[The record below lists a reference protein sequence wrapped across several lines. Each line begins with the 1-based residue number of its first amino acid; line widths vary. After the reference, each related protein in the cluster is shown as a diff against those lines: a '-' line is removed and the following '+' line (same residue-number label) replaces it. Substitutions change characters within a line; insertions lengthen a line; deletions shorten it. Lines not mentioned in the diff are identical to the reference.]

1 MSDDAQD
8 APDTHASAQITDH
21 AFEPVGE
28 WWSVCKHCR
37 IGRAAHAEA
46 VSSEV
51 TDDDPQPL
59 PVAEIDKSVM
69 EEHVVKDAPACGIP
83 GPAPDLAC
91 ELSAGHGGLHAGH
104 TPHSEDPIRWGKPAP
119 NPTPEQDDSIGGGRI
134 QELMQ
139 DATTSFSVPGPITGP
154 DLKTTAG
161 KTIVESRQDEV
172 HEWVGATRGKVLVDG
187 ERMDQHGPP
196 VPNMERV
203 ARGWSILCEADIRP
217 QHVPLM
223 MVWFKLVRESQGHLD
238 DNLTDI
244 EGYAEIMR
252 QVVKE
257 IGE

>member
-104 TPHSEDPIRWGKPAP
+104 TPHSEDPIRWGQPAP
-119 NPTPEQDDSIGGGRI
+119 DPTPEQDDPIGGGRI
-134 QELMQ
+134 QELFQ
-139 DATTSFSVPGPITGP
+139 KEEEEVTPIELNEHLVKDNPGAFPHLAAAWG
-154 DLKTTAG
+154 
-161 KTIVESRQDEV
+161 S
-172 HEWVGATRGKVLVDG
+172 ATRGKVLVEG